1 MATTLILST
10 SCAPV
15 KRPTA
20 SPHGDSASDD
30 PSSTSGWSD
39 VGNNGFDTAKV
50 KNACDTTGHTA
61 IDNDAGD
68 TTNFH
73 GGHSCHHH
81 HVPSSST
88 LSSHPQGSLLGDST
102 HGQSLQR
109 HGVEFIGNLQALP
122 VQCDITIIPRA
133 HPADSSANATSS
145 LDTNDHVNS
154 YDGNESM
161 NILQPIRI
169 TKQHFHPCGIDNIVR
184 LANTGTVSSDFIL
197 SLANC
202 GVTVAMHKDENEEV
216 RILPVQA
223 VPSSFAVPS
232 FDSVEEEMGRGDNM
246 PYSYSGGETHSV
258 EEVAVSFD
266 FSIAVDVYQQR
277 LDESAVA
284 AAMLNHNNK
293 HPHHRVNNQSW
304 NDGTAWQ
311 EKTAQHSTTAITNMK
326 SMEINSIMSTLE
338 NESQFIKK
346 TLVVLGSFGFGL
358 LICMVWTI
366 WKLERGRRARRS
378 SSRVQVKKVFVDNVP
393 FEIIGTANNTAT
405 ATAATKSRGGGVT
418 SLRSHPSSL
427 RSNNGKAQHFPEEIS
442 PIRSLVSLNEVE
454 EEKEKV
460 NGLPATTLD
469 NRETKLHETL
479 HLITPQDVTGSS
491 SGGSTCNN
499 EEGGKQSSSPRHWYE
514 DFLSPRGCSKK
525 APRNRID
532 DVLFSGNE
540 EVARS
545 LFCSSSSSS
554 SSNKVSPAT
563 MDHKTSFDKSK
574 GATSSSV
581 LNAPKKKVLVTPI
594 ERLSV
599 SPPPSDISPLKLSKG
614 IDSSKSPLMMSTET
628 EETHDSSTRDDL
640 DEPSSSI
647 GVVDKE
653 EKSCDVSP
661 ISLATEESSGTI
673 KPVGTQVNTPKPMR
687 SRTLNTPATDI
698 SISSQESQTSTTQKS
713 RETLSSRDGLEE
725 PPPSIDVAK
734 DESCDVSPVSMAA
747 TDADVS
753 SGTIKPNNAQ
763 VNTPKPKRS
772 RTLKTPAT
780 DISISSQESQSST
793 SQTRKA
799 RKKFAEE
806 LAKKAGL
813 TPPPTNKSDF
823 SSSIARRAAEV
834 QTPKKTLTPLSAS
847 SSPCD
852 DEPSPFLAD
861 YW

>member
-15 KRPTA
+15 KRPAA
-20 SPHGDSASDD
+20 SSHDDSASTV

-39 VGNNGFDTAKV
+39 VGNNGSSAAKV
-50 KNACDTTGHTA
+50 KNTCDTTGHTA

-68 TTNFH
+68 TNNFH

-81 HVPSSST
+81 HVPSSSI
-88 LSSHPQGSLLGDST
+88 LGSHTQGTLLGDAS

-109 HGVEFIGNLQALP
+109 RHGGVEFIDNLQALP
-122 VQCDITIIPRA
+122 LQCDITIIPRA
-133 HPADSSANATSS
+133 HPNDSSANATSS
-145 LDTNDHVNS
+145 LDANHHVNS
-154 YDGNESM
+154 HDDDDNESM

-184 LANTGTVSSDFIL
+184 LANTVSSDFIL

-202 GVTVAMHKDENEEV
+202 GVTVGSSMNENEEV

-223 VPSSFAVPS
+223 VPSSFAIPS
-232 FDSVEEEMGRGDNM
+232 FDSRVEDEMGRGGM
-246 PYSYSGGETHSV
+246 PYSYSGGEAYNV

-266 FSIAVDVYQQR
+266 FSIAVDVYQHH
-277 LDESAVA
+277 LDESAAA

-293 HPHHRVNNQSW
+293 HNHRVNNQSW
-304 NDGTAWQ
+304 NQDGTTRR
-311 EKTAQHSTTAITNMK
+311 ENTAQHSTTTANMK

-378 SSRVQVKKVFVDNVP
+378 GSSRVQVKKVFVDNVP
-393 FEIIGTANNTAT
+393 FEIIGAT
-405 ATAATKSRGGGVT
+405 HTTAAAANKSRGGVT
-418 SLRSHPSSL
+418 SLRSHPSL
-427 RSNNGKAQHFPEEIS
+427 RSNNGKAHFPEEIS
-442 PIRSLVSLNEVE
+442 PIRSSVSLNEAEE
-454 EEKEKV
+454 EEKV
-460 NGLPATTLD
+460 DGLPATALD
-469 NRETKLHETL
+469 NREATLHETL

-491 SGGSTCNN
+491 GSSTSNN

-525 APRNRID
+525 APRNRSD

-545 LFCSSSSSS
+545 LFCSSSSSD
-554 SSNKVSPAT
+554 SNKVSPAT
-563 MDHKTSFDKSK
+563 MDNKTSFDKSK

-594 ERLSV
+594 DRSSM
-599 SPPPSDISPLKLSKG
+599 SPPPSDISPLKLSK
-614 IDSSKSPLMMSTET
+614 DMESSKSPLMMSTET
-628 EETHDSSTRDDL
+628 EETHDSSTRGDL
-640 DEPSSSI
+640 DEPPSSI
-647 GVVDKE
+647 GVVEKE
-653 EKSCDVSP
+653 EGSCTISP
-661 ISLATEESSGTI
+661 ISMAATEETSESIRPDGAH
-673 KPVGTQVNTPKPMR
+673 VNTPKPKR
-687 SRTLNTPATDI
+687 SRALKTPATDI
-698 SISSQESQTSTTQKS
+698 SISSQESQTPTTQKS
-713 RETLSSRDGLEE
+713 RETLSSTRGGIDK

-734 DESCDVSPVSMAA
+734 EHFCSVSPVSMAA
-747 TDADVS
+747 TSES
-753 SGTIKPNNAQ
+753 SESIKPRGAQ
-763 VNTPKPKRS
+763 VITPKPKRS

-813 TPPPTNKSDF
+813 TPPPANKSDF
-823 SSSIARRAAEV
+823 SSSIKRRAAEV